1 MSTMRFTADHEWI
14 RMESDNVGVVGITD
28 FAQESL
34 GDLVFVE
41 LPEIGRAVKQ
51 GEEVA
56 VIESV
61 KAAADCKAPVTGTV
75 IEVNKTLEDD
85 PGAVNKDATG
95 AGWFFKLKLSEPR
108 ELDGLM
114 DDAAYAAS
122 IAK

>member
-41 LPEIGRAVKQ
+41 LPEIGRGVKQ

>member
-1 MSTMRFTADHEWI
+1 MSTIRFTTDHEWI
-14 RMESDNVGVVGITD
+14 RMESADVGVVGITE

-41 LPEIGRAVKQ
+41 LPEIGRVVKQ

-75 IEVNKTLEDD
+75 VEVNKTLEDD

-95 AGWFFKLKLSEPR
+95 AGWFFKLKVSEPR

-114 DDAAYAAS
+114 DEAAYAAS

>member
-1 MSTMRFTADHEWI
+1 MNGSEWS
-14 RMESDNVGVVGITD
+14 RTNVGVVGITD

-75 IEVNKTLEDD
+75 IEVNKSLEDD

>member
-1 MSTMRFTADHEWI
+1 MSTMRFTSDHEWI
-14 RMESDNVGVVGITD
+14 RMESNDVGVVGITE

-61 KAAADCKAPVTGTV
+61 KAAADCKAPATGTV
-75 IEVNKTLEDD
+75 IEVNQTLVDD